1 MNDQIKV
8 PTSFWIISGLA
19 LLWNLMGCAIWFMEY
34 NYWKNPE
41 ARLDLPER
49 MQGLYDGNPGWLYVV
64 FGIAVVT
71 GVLGCVGLLMKK
83 SWASTVFIIS
93 LIAIL
98 VQDAYSF
105 FATDLIETLGIEA
118 IGMPIVVI
126 LIAVFL
132 IYFSRKNTA
141 NGILT

>member
-1 MNDQIKV
+1 MNNQKNV

-41 ARLDLPER
+41 ARLELPEN
-49 MQGLYDGNPGWLYVV
+49 MQGLYDSNPGWLYVV

-71 GVLGCVGLLMKK
+71 GVLGCIGLLMKK
-83 SWASTVFIIS
+83 SWATTAFIIS
-93 LIAIL
+93 LVAIL
-98 VQDAYSF
+98 IQDAYSF
-105 FATDLIETLGIEA
+105 FATDLIEKLGLGA
-118 IGMPIVVI
+118 IGMPLVVI

-132 IYFSRKNTA
+132 IYYSKKNTA
-141 NGILT
+141 TGLLT